1 VNVLLTGSSGW
12 LGRHLAPLLESDGHR
27 IVGLD
32 VAPGPHTTLLGS
44 VDDRAL
50 IARVLRD
57 HAIDAVVHG
66 AALHQPDIARYPSQR
81 FIDVNVSGTLG
92 LLEEAVAAKVG
103 RFVFTS
109 TTSLMISAA
118 IREGRGDRAV
128 WIDETL
134 APLAPR
140 NIYGATK
147 LAAEQLCRLI
157 HDDHGLP
164 IIVLRTSRFFPEQ
177 DDQAHLIGLSGPNTK
192 ANELLHRR
200 LTPHDAAE
208 AHRVALARAP
218 DIGFG
223 LFVISAPT
231 PFAREDAAALKQDA
245 ARVIAGYFPDAPEL
259 YARRGWALPAS
270 IDRVYDAGLA
280 ERVLGFRCRTDF
292 ASLLDAMRRDGPLPV
307 SHDPGYVSPQAASRM
322 NG

>member
-1 VNVLLTGSSGW
+1 MNVLLTGSSGW

-27 IVGLD
+27 VIGLD
-32 VAPGPHTTLLGS
+32 VAPGPHTMLLGS
-44 VDDRAL
+44 VDDRDL
-50 IARVLRD
+50 VARAFRD
-57 HAIDAVVHG
+57 HGVDAVVHG
-66 AALHQPDIARYPSQR
+66 AALHQPDIARYPNQR
-81 FIDVNVSGTLG
+81 FVDVNVSGTLG
-92 LLEEAVAAKVG
+92 LLEEAVAAKVD

-118 IREGRGDRAV
+118 IREAKGDAAA

-147 LAAEQLCRLI
+147 LAAERLCRLI
-157 HDDHGLP
+157 HDDHGLAVV
-164 IIVLRTSRFFPEQ
+164 ILRTSRFFPEE
-177 DDQAHLIGLSGPNTK
+177 DDQAHVIGLSGPNTK

-200 LTPHDAAE
+200 LTPQDAAE

-231 PFAREDAAALKQDA
+231 PFAREDAAALKRDA
-245 ARVIAGYFPDAPEL
+245 ARVIADYFPDAPEL
-259 YARRGWALPAS
+259 YARRGWTLPGS

-292 ASLLDAMRRDGPLPV
+292 AGLLDALRRDDPLPV

>member
-1 VNVLLTGSSGW
+1 MNVLLTGSSGW

-27 IVGLD
+27 VVGLD
-32 VAPGPHTTLLGS
+32 VAPGPHTMLLGS
-44 VDDRAL
+44 VDDRDL
-50 IARVLRD
+50 VARAFRD
-57 HAIDAVVHG
+57 HNVDAVVHG
-66 AALHQPDIARYPSQR
+66 AALHQPDIARYPNQR
-81 FIDVNVSGTLG
+81 FVDVNVSATLG
-92 LLEEAVAAKVG
+92 LLEQAVAARVG

-109 TTSLMISAA
+109 STSLMISAA
-118 IREGRGDRAV
+118 IREGRGREAA

-147 LAAEQLCRLI
+147 LAAERLCRLI
-157 HDDHGLP
+157 HDEHKLP
-164 IIVLRTSRFFPEQ
+164 VVVLRTSRFFPEE
-177 DDQAHLIGLSGPNTK
+177 DDQADAIALSGPNTK

-200 LTPHDAAE
+200 LTPQDAAE

-231 PFAREDAAALKQDA
+231 PFARDDAAALKQDA
-245 ARVIAGYFPDAPEL
+245 ARVIAGYFPDAPDL
-259 YARRGWALPAS
+259 YARRGWTLPTS

-292 ASLLDAMRRDGPLPV
+292 ASLLDSLRRDDPLPFA
-307 SHDPGYVSPQAASRM
+307 HDPGYVSPQAASRM